1 MKTNILSIP
10 TDVNFDY
17 PPKDNMWKAQI
28 SKGQTLLVI
37 LPCVGLELQ
46 NSFMGGFSSKIP
58 SWVYL
63 SGSRVHEHSL
73 YFRFLSLKLFMKTY
87 ILSIP
92 TDVNFD
98 YPPKD
103 NMWKAQISKGQTL
116 LVILPCVGLEL
127 QNSFMGGFSSKI
139 PSWVYLSGSRVP
151 NHFFNLF

>member
-1 MKTNILSIP
+1 MKTISWYLYHEHSLYFRFLSLKLFMKTNILSIP

-58 SWVYL
+58 SWVY
-63 SGSRVHEHSL
+63 
-73 YFRFLSLKLFMKTY
+73 F
-87 ILSIP
+87 
-92 TDVNFD
+92 
-98 YPPKD
+98 
-103 NMWKAQISKGQTL
+103 
-116 LVILPCVGLEL
+116 
-127 QNSFMGGFSSKI
+127 
-139 PSWVYLSGSRVP
+139 SGSRVP